1 MGRPGSVGNTTLT
14 RNARAARANTAL
26 VAGLLA
32 IAALLLAPTAAH
44 ARTFA
49 DTGGRVVVFSD
60 QIGEWLTP
68 GQTGFVA
75 AHYAGSQKQTRSF
88 ARRMRAVQPNYLV
101 LHYRLGTGLG
111 YRAGGDWIRV
121 IYRDSWVR
129 EWPTSTLSRWFYVYG
144 GRRVYN
150 RQWGWFLMNTD
161 DTNWRAYWS
170 TQVLRQVYGN
180 EDDGL
185 FADSCSVPNF
195 MGGSTFSPRLPDYSP
210 AFETAWAAKL
220 NRLSRYMSARLG
232 GKVFVANAGFWV
244 TGRDRTDY
252 SLADGIMIEGLGQ
265 WEPGSPFDEAD
276 WVLQQ
281 DRILTISRRSKIVL
295 NQAYLYD
302 PADTDSRSMVVA
314 SHMMSKGRR
323 GYLTMELGYEPE
335 WFAEYSLDLGAA
347 VDTLPVSIAAFRQPS
362 GLYRRRF
369 ATGIAVVNPTD
380 APIASTAAALAG
392 DGGAGSWVQAVF
404 VGGGELPQDADV
416 SGTRVD
422 TVPVTELTVPAH
434 GGVILLKG

>member
-1 MGRPGSVGNTTLT
+1 VTRPS
-14 RNARAARANTAL
+14 TAL
-26 VAGLLA
+26 LAGLVAL
-32 IAALLLAPTAAH
+32 AALSLAPAAAS

-68 GQTGFVA
+68 AQTRFVA
-75 AHYAGSQKQTRSF
+75 ERYAGSQKQTRSF

-111 YRAGGDWIRV
+111 YRAGGDWVRV

-129 EWPTSTLSRWFYVYG
+129 EWPTSTQDRWFYVYA

-185 FADSCSVPNF
+185 FADSYSVPNF

-210 AFETAWAAKL
+210 AFETAWAARL
-220 NRLSRYMSARLG
+220 NRLSRYMCARLG
-232 GKVFVANAGFWV
+232 GKVFIPNAGFWV
-244 TGRDRTDY
+244 TGRDRTAY

-265 WEPGSPFDEAD
+265 WEPGSPFDESD

-281 DRILTISRRSKIVL
+281 DRILSISRRAKIVL

-302 PADTDSRSMVVA
+302 PADAASRSMVVA

-335 WFAEYSLDLGAA
+335 WFAEYTLDLGAA
-347 VDTLPVSIAAFRQPS
+347 VDTLPASIAAFRQPS

-369 ATGIAVVNPTD
+369 AAGIAVVNPTD
-380 APIASTAAALAG
+380 APIATTAAALSG
-392 DGGAGSWVQAVF
+392 DGGAGSWAQAVF
-404 VGGGELPQDADV
+404 VGGGELAADANA

-434 GGVILLKG
+434 GGVVLLKLG